1 MFSTSKISVLTGAAG
16 ATGTQGIQGV
26 QGVQGDA
33 GADGED
39 YSLAASQSW
48 TGSQRGAVVSITVDS
63 STNVATAALDAG
75 NNFSVSIPASPS
87 TEITFSFPS
96 TATHAIGQSGV
107 IKLTQGGAATTF
119 NTLIKFKD
127 GTVPTA
133 STSGYDL
140 LAYYVDTSTTVSA
153 TYLTN
158 VKNP

>member
-1 MFSTSKISVLTGAAG
+1 MFNTSKISALTGATG
-16 ATGTQGIQGV
+16 ATGAQGIQGI

-33 GADGED
+33 GADGDD
-39 YSLAASQSW
+39 YSLTADQSW
-48 TGSQRGAVVSITVDS
+48 TGSQRGAVEPITIAA
-63 STNVATAALDAG
+63 NVATAALDAG

-96 TATHAIGQSGV
+96 TAADAIGQSGV